1 MSQNNP
7 QTPDEPVTTPVVKPI
22 VAAEK
27 PQQPAE
33 EKLEEN
39 ENRNIPLQELGLP
52 QHIHFALLQKGVVTA
67 GDIADLTPFAW
78 KQMKQLK
85 PNDQNLV
92 FAKMKELGLRIKK

>member
-1 MSQNNP
+1 MPSDETTV
-7 QTPDEPVTTPVVKPI
+7 TPAVKLPAVEEKAQPPI
-22 VAAEK
+22 VE
-27 PQQPAE
+27 PQA
-33 EKLEEN
+33 EN